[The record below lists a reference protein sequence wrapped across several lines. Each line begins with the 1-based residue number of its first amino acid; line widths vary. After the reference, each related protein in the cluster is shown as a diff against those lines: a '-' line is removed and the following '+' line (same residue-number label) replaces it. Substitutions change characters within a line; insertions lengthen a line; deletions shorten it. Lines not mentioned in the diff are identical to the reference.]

1 MKNIKIILGS
11 LLLSAGVTSGAAS
24 GATMTIGSDTILETG
39 TTLTLNTG
47 TSLQVNEGK
56 TLHNYGTI
64 ACSSSDSTAFLGTG
78 TIVNYNHIME
88 EADSFTDYAVASS
101 TKYYLPTGGGEI
113 IGSYDA
119 GEVTV
124 SDAAADLN
132 VFFRDHSEDNLATTT
147 LVLAHTCDSENAMTL
162 TMTRSDAAS
171 TILANLANELPTT
184 GAEGKK
190 SHSLQIC
197 GNGTTKISGNQT
209 KFTAGTLTCSG
220 GTTVLAGGQNGMFPV
235 PITVNNSGS
244 LLIWSDS
251 GTLPINI
258 TQNITVDGE
267 ASSLT
272 LMENSDNNASST
284 FNINAN
290 LTFSNGAKFISDSKA
305 PFVLKKGH
313 SITFSAS

>member
-11 LLLSAGVTSGAAS
+11 LLLSAGVTSVHAS
-24 GATMTIGSDTILETG
+24 GATMTIGADTILETE
-39 TTLTLNTG
+39 TTLTLGEG

-64 ACSSSDSTAFLGTG
+64 ACSNGEDTAFLGTG

-88 EADSFTDYAVASS
+88 EADSFTDYTVASS
-101 TKYYLPTGGGEI
+101 TKYYLPTGGGQI
-113 IGSYDA
+113 TGNYAA
-119 GEVTV
+119 GNVTV
-124 SDAAADLN
+124 NDAASDLN
-132 VFFRDHSEDNLATTT
+132 VFFRDNSDDNLATTT
-147 LVLAHTCDSENAMTL
+147 LVLAHTCDSNTAMTL
-162 TMTRSDAAS
+162 TRSDAAA
-171 TILANLANELPTT
+171 TILANLANELPET

-209 KFTAGTLTCSG
+209 KFTAGTLTCNA
-220 GTTVLAGGQNGMFPV
+220 GTTILAGGQNGMFQV

-244 LLIWSDS
+244 LSIWSDS

-258 TQNITVDGE
+258 TQNITVDGG

-272 LMENSDNNASST
+272 LMENSDNNASSR

-290 LTFSNGAKFISDSKA
+290 LTFTNGAKFISDSKA
-305 PFVLKKGH
+305 PFSLKKGH

>member
-1 MKNIKIILGS
+1 MKNIKMILGS
-11 LLLSAGVTSGAAS
+11 LLISACVMSAHAGEKTV
-24 GATMTIGSDTILETG
+24 TIGSDGILETK
-39 TTLTLNTG
+39 TVLTLNPG
-47 TSLQVNEGK
+47 TTFQVNEGK

-64 ACSSSDSTAFLGTG
+64 SCSNGEDTAFSGTG

-88 EADSFTDYAVASS
+88 EADSFTDYSVASS
-101 TKYYLPTGGGEI
+101 TKYYLPTGAGKIAGN
-113 IGSYDA
+113 YDA

-124 SDAAADLN
+124 SAAAADVN
-132 VFFRDHSEDNLATTT
+132 VFFRDNSEDNLATTT

-162 TMTRSDAAS
+162 TRSDAAS
-171 TILANLANELPTT
+171 IILANLANELPTT

-209 KFTAGTLTCSG
+209 KFTAGTLTCNG

-258 TQNITVDGE
+258 TQNITVDGG

-290 LTFSNGAKFISDSKA
+290 LTFINGAKFISDSKA